1 MNYCGSCVGERWWDW
16 GAKSKAVPH
25 GGLCRSDRERKE
37 RDKTRVC
44 GNKKTGDMKEEQ
56 EQERGTVTKDGKA

>member
-1 MNYCGSCVGERWWDW
+1 MAVVWESAGGIG

-25 GGLCRSDRERKE
+25 SGLCRSDRERKE

-56 EQERGTVTKDGKA
+56 ERGTVTKDGKA

>member
-1 MNYCGSCVGERWWDW
+1 MWQLCGRALVGLG
-16 GAKSKAVPH
+16 GAKSEAVPH